1 MFRTQE
7 LTKEFTSRA
16 VDAVSIEF
24 QGGQVHALLGA
35 NGAGKSTLCRMIAG
49 MQSPTS
55 GMMQLD
61 GNVYAPSSRREAKR
75 LGVQMVQQELNLIS
89 TLSVAENLFLQELP
103 NRLGLLDRK
112 ELDRRAESLLADFG
126 LDGISPDTLVA
137 ELGIGQQ
144 QMLEI
149 IANTKGDFKLLIL
162 DEPTAAL
169 SVRESQLLFEKIKR
183 WKEDGAAIVYVSHR
197 LAEVESLAD
206 RISILRDGVR
216 IGTWNQGELTQK
228 EMVLQMTAAAED
240 LRHQSE
246 GERSISSLFVG
257 ECSGTDIHGAE
268 PSTQEVL
275 VVEQLDSPPKVRSV
289 SLSVR
294 RGEVLG
300 VAGLV
305 GSGRTELLRLIFG
318 ADRAHGGSVWVE
330 GEPGVGGKQKIK
342 GRALFRSPREAV
354 MAGVVMVS
362 EDRKSDG
369 LLLDQSIAMNI
380 QLPQFVQGWLSI
392 FHCYVPE
399 LASQVANR
407 YIEQLAIRC
416 ESCEQ
421 SVASLSG
428 GNQQKVVLAKWLERS
443 AKVFLLD
450 EPTRGIDSAAR
461 EMVYRVIRQLASEGK
476 GVLVVS
482 SDLEELTEISDRIV
496 VLSNGRLTEEF
507 SGPAYDKPSIV
518 ASMFSGYGSER

>member
-1 MFRTQE
+1 MFRTQD
-7 LTKEFTSRA
+7 LTKEFSSRA

-55 GMMQLD
+55 GTMQLD
-61 GNVYAPSSRREAKR
+61 GIAYAPTSRRDAKR
-75 LGVQMVQQELNLIS
+75 LGVQIVQQELNLIS
-89 TLSVAENLFLQELP
+89 TLSVSENLFLDELP
-103 NRLGLLDRK
+103 NRLGVLNRK
-112 ELDRRAESLLADFG
+112 ELTRRAEWLLAEFG
-126 LDGISPDTLVA
+126 LVGISPDTLVA

-149 IANTKGDFKLLIL
+149 IANTKGNPKLLIL

-169 SVRESQLLFEKIKR
+169 SVRESQLLFEKIRR
-183 WKEDGAAIVYVSHR
+183 WKEAGSAIVYVSHR

-206 RISILRDGVR
+206 RISILRDGKR

-228 EMVLQMTAAAED
+228 EMVLQMTGSVGALGQGREQNCNPTD
-240 LRHQSE
+240 LE
-246 GERSISSLFVG
+246 GG
-257 ECSGTDIHGAE
+257 
-268 PSTQEVL
+268 PSTDDSARSDEPVL
-275 VVEQLDSPPKVRSV
+275 VVEKLDLPPKVKSV
-289 SLSVR
+289 SMSLR
-294 RGEVLG
+294 RGEILG

-305 GSGRTELLRLIFG
+305 GAGRTELLRLIFG
-318 ADRAHGGSVWVE
+318 AERARSGAVWVE
-330 GEPGVGGKQKIK
+330 GVSGRVGKHSVSRK
-342 GRALFRSPREAV
+342 ALFHSPREAV
-354 MAGVVMVS
+354 CAGVVMIS

-392 FHCYVPE
+392 FHRYMPAR
-399 LASQVANR
+399 ASQIANR
-407 YIEQLAIRC
+407 YIEQLAIRS

-421 SVASLSG
+421 SVGSLSG

-443 AKVFLLD
+443 GQVFLLD

-461 EMVYRVIRQLASEGK
+461 EMVYRVIRQLAVEGK

-507 SGPAYDKPSIV
+507 SGPVYDKSSIV
-518 ASMFSGYGSER
+518 AAMFSGYGSDR

>member
-1 MFRTQE
+1 
-7 LTKEFTSRA
+7 
-16 VDAVSIEF
+16 
-24 QGGQVHALLGA
+24 
-35 NGAGKSTLCRMIAG
+35 
-49 MQSPTS
+49 
-55 GMMQLD
+55 
-61 GNVYAPSSRREAKR
+61 
-75 LGVQMVQQELNLIS
+75 
-89 TLSVAENLFLQELP
+89 
-103 NRLGLLDRK
+103 
-112 ELDRRAESLLADFG
+112 
-126 LDGISPDTLVA
+126 
-137 ELGIGQQ
+137 
-144 QMLEI
+144 
-149 IANTKGDFKLLIL
+149 
-162 DEPTAAL
+162 
-169 SVRESQLLFEKIKR
+169 
-183 WKEDGAAIVYVSHR
+183 
-197 LAEVESLAD
+197 
-206 RISILRDGVR
+206 
-216 IGTWNQGELTQK
+216 
-228 EMVLQMTAAAED
+228 MVLQMTAAAED
-240 LRHQSE
+240 LHHQSE
-246 GERSISSLFVG
+246 GERSISSVFVG
-257 ECSGTDIHGAE
+257 ECSGTNIHGAE
-268 PSTQEVL
+268 PSTQDVL
-275 VVEQLDSPPKVRSV
+275 VVEQLDSPPKVRSG

-318 ADRAHGGSVWVE
+318 ADRAHGGSVWAE
-330 GEPGVGGKQKIK
+330 GEPRVGGKQKLK
-342 GRALFRSPREAV
+342 ARALFRSPREAV

-380 QLPQFVQGWLSI
+380 QLPQFVQGWLSV
-392 FHCYVPE
+392 FHRYVPE

>member
-1 MFRTQE
+1 
-7 LTKEFTSRA
+7 
-16 VDAVSIEF
+16 
-24 QGGQVHALLGA
+24 
-35 NGAGKSTLCRMIAG
+35 
-49 MQSPTS
+49 
-55 GMMQLD
+55 
-61 GNVYAPSSRREAKR
+61 
-75 LGVQMVQQELNLIS
+75 
-89 TLSVAENLFLQELP
+89 
-103 NRLGLLDRK
+103 
-112 ELDRRAESLLADFG
+112 
-126 LDGISPDTLVA
+126 
-137 ELGIGQQ
+137 
-144 QMLEI
+144 
-149 IANTKGDFKLLIL
+149 
-162 DEPTAAL
+162 
-169 SVRESQLLFEKIKR
+169 
-183 WKEDGAAIVYVSHR
+183 
-197 LAEVESLAD
+197 
-206 RISILRDGVR
+206 
-216 IGTWNQGELTQK
+216 
-228 EMVLQMTAAAED
+228 
-240 LRHQSE
+240 
-246 GERSISSLFVG
+246 
-257 ECSGTDIHGAE
+257 
-268 PSTQEVL
+268 
-275 VVEQLDSPPKVRSV
+275 
-289 SLSVR
+289 
-294 RGEVLG
+294 
-300 VAGLV
+300 
-305 GSGRTELLRLIFG
+305 
-318 ADRAHGGSVWVE
+318 VE
-330 GEPGVGGKQKIK
+330 GEPAVGGNQKIK

-380 QLPQFVQGWLSI
+380 QLPQFVQGWLSV
-392 FHCYVPE
+392 FHRYVPE

-407 YIEQLAIRC
+407 HIKQLAIRC

>member
-1 MFRTQE
+1 MFCTQE
-7 LTKEFTSRA
+7 LTKEFSSRA

-24 QGGQVHALLGA
+24 QRGQLHALLGA

-55 GMMQLD
+55 GTMQLD
-61 GNVYAPSSRREAKR
+61 GVAYSPSTRREAKR

-103 NRLGLLDRK
+103 NRLGVLDRK
-112 ELDRRAESLLADFG
+112 ELTRRAERLLADFG

-149 IANTKGDFKLLIL
+149 IANTKGSPKLLIL

-183 WKEDGAAIVYVSHR
+183 WKEAGSAIVYVSHR
-197 LAEVESLAD
+197 LAEVEALAD
-206 RISILRDGVR
+206 RISILRDGKRV
-216 IGTWNQGELTQK
+216 GTWNQGELTQK

-240 LRHQSE
+240 LCHQSE
-246 GERSISSLFVG
+246 GKQSTSIK
-257 ECSGTDIHGAE
+257 CSGSEIDGSE
-268 PSTQEVL
+268 PSTEPVL
-275 VVEQLDSPPKVRSV
+275 VVEKLDAPPKVRSV
-289 SLSVR
+289 SLSVS

-318 ADRAHGGSVWVE
+318 ADRARGGSVWVE
-330 GEPGVGGKQKIK
+330 DASGVDGKQRLSS
-342 GRALFRSPREAV
+342 RAMFRSPREAV
-354 MAGVVMVS
+354 CSGVVMVS

-380 QLPQFVQGWLSI
+380 QLPQFVQGWFSI
-392 FHCYVPE
+392 FHHYLPE
-399 LASQVANR
+399 RASQVANR
-407 YIEQLAIRC
+407 YIKQLSIRS

-421 SVASLSG
+421 SVGSLSG

-443 AKVFLLD
+443 GKVFLLD

-482 SDLEELTEISDRIV
+482 SDLEELIEISDRIV

-507 SGPAYDKPSIV
+507 AGPLYDKPAIV
-518 ASMFSGYGSER
+518 AAMFSGYNPGS